1 MASLNSGG
9 GPVGPAG
16 FLFRV
21 ETLSIEGALLGLG
34 IGVFL
39 VARLC
44 FLVRFSERDQAAE
57 RAAMERATQD
67 RAAAEEGLLAP
78 APGELKRSARKSRI
92 PEPTGTARHDRVA
105 PLLIFGR
112 CPSSRAEI
120 GYNPARAHLV

>member
-1 MASLNSGG
+1 MASLISGG

-44 FLVRFSERDQAAE
+44 LMVRFSERDQAAE

-78 APGELKRSARKSRI
+78 APG
-92 PEPTGTARHDRVA
+92 
-105 PLLIFGR
+105 
-112 CPSSRAEI
+112 
-120 GYNPARAHLV
+120 N

>member
-9 GPVGPAG
+9 GLVGPAG

-44 FLVRFSERDQAAE
+44 FLVRFSD
-57 RAAMERATQD
+57 ATRPPKEPPWNVRRRIGPRPKKD
-67 RAAAEEGLLAP
+67 CSLPLPGTEGST
-78 APGELKRSARKSRI
+78 RN
-92 PEPTGTARHDRVA
+92 PEFQPTGTARHDR
-105 PLLIFGR
+105 
-112 CPSSRAEI
+112 SR
-120 GYNPARAHLV
+120 RS